1 MICKSCGKETAN
13 TKFCGFCGAKNEN
26 ITEDTVIYHYLVDS
40 SSTVDVNMVTEGVTL
55 YYYYNTINYKN
66 NSFSIKVNHLKD
78 NTHSELFNHGVNVGN
93 NKLDFFV
100 EGIVPKESEKCICNQ
115 ENQII
120 NMSDGKS
127 TICPNLL
134 IDNYDV
140 DSNHSAY
147 IGKFSEDKLFY
158 LMSRGI
164 SYDEANRLLLN
175 GFLINSDSID
185 LHKIDLFIKQI
196 EKI

>member
-1 MICKSCGKETAN
+1 MSKVLYVMDYDDKTHY
-13 TKFCGFCGAKNEN
+13 TYN

-40 SSTVDVNMVTEGVTL
+40 SSTVDINMVTEGVTL

-115 ENQII
+115 DNQII

-185 LHKIDLFIKQI
+185 LNKIDLFVKEI

>member
-1 MICKSCGKETAN
+1 MNKILYIVDNNENKEY
-13 TKFCGFCGAKNEN
+13 EYN
-26 ITEDTVIYHYLVDS
+26 ITEDTIIYHFSIDS
-40 SSTVDVNMVTEGVTL
+40 SSKVKINLVKENVTL
-55 YYYYNTINYKN
+55 YYYYNNINYNDNDFYIDVK
-66 NSFSIKVNHLKD
+66 HLCS
-78 NTHSELFNHGVNVGN
+78 NTHSEVFNHGVNVN
-93 NKLDFFV
+93 DRKLTYMV
-100 EGIVPKESEKCICNQ
+100 NGIVLKDSEKCICNQ
-115 ENQII
+115 DNQII

-147 IGKFSEDKLFY
+147 IGKFRDDEIFY

-164 SYDEANRLLLN
+164 SREVGYRLLLN

-185 LHKIDLFIKQI
+185 KNKIKLFIDEIK
-196 EKI
+196 KI

>member
-1 MICKSCGKETAN
+1 MNKILYIIDDNSNKDYKYKIKEDTIIYHFSIN
-13 TKFCGFCGAKNEN
+13 SSNNVEIDLVKEN
-26 ITEDTVIYHYLVDS
+26 IS
-40 SSTVDVNMVTEGVTL
+40 L
-55 YYYYNTINYKN
+55 YYYYNNINYDDNEFKIEVRHKN
-66 NSFSIKVNHLKD
+66 N
-78 NTHSELFNHGVNVGN
+78 NTHSELYNHGVNVKN
-93 NKLDFFV
+93 NKLTYYV
-100 EGIVPKESEKCICNQ
+100 NGIVPKDSAKCICNQ

-120 NMSDGKS
+120 NMNDGKS

-147 IGKFSEDKLFY
+147 IGKFSDEKIFY

-164 SYDEANRLLLN
+164 SYEEANRLLLH
-175 GFLINSDSID
+175 GFLFNTDSID
-185 LHKIDLFIKQI
+185 SKQVKEFMKEI